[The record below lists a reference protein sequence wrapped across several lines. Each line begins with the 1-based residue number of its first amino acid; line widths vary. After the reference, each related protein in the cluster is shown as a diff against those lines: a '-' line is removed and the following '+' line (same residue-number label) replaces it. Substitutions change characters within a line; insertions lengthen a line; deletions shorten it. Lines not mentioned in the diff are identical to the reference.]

1 MEARG
6 TSRIA
11 ASAIVL
17 SSFFPIPRSLIL
29 SSSLL
34 LPPRPPLA
42 LIPALAF
49 VNPYVS
55 RLLVFSVA
63 RPRRII
69 HRAAVESGAI
79 ISFKFRFAEDAN
91 VSSTSNEDYRRD
103 GFAVIFQGCGGEWLA
118 GGRLCRPRILWNT
131 RFSCKDTVYSARL
144 ALSRAKNPGLIIS
157 PGRGGEPLA
166 RMAHDPPGEHRF
178 ACCPMRVS
186 TRKG

>member
-29 SSSLL
+29 SSSLTL

-42 LIPALAF
+42 LSPALAF
-49 VNPYVS
+49 ANPYVS

-79 ISFKFRFAEDAN
+79 ISFTFRFAEDAN

-103 GFAVIFQGCGGEWLA
+103 GFAVIFQGRGGERPA
-118 GGRLCRPRILWNT
+118 GGRLCRPRIL
-131 RFSCKDTVYSARL
+131 
-144 ALSRAKNPGLIIS
+144 
-157 PGRGGEPLA
+157 
-166 RMAHDPPGEHRF
+166 
-178 ACCPMRVS
+178 
-186 TRKG
+186 